1 MRKYYVRSGHLQAVV
16 LAVTPEQAA
25 MKAFRML
32 KEGMVISPLTCV
44 SQRGFNF
51 FDHEY
56 GEDIFFNTVGVIQML
71 SLAGDGLDDQ
81 IFSE

>member
-1 MRKYYVRSGHLQAVV
+1 MQKYYVRSGHLQSMV

-25 MKAFRML
+25 MKAFRMI
-32 KEGMVISPLTCV
+32 KEGMCLSPVVCV

-56 GEDIFFNTVGVIQML
+56 GEDIFFDTRGVINL
-71 SLAGDGLDDQ
+71 LALAGEGQDDPN
-81 IFSE
+81 FS